1 MPKNLVLIAG
11 VAAAGKSASLQNIR
25 NPEGVFYLG
34 CESG

>member
-11 VAAAGKSASLQNIR
+11 VAAGKSASLQNIR